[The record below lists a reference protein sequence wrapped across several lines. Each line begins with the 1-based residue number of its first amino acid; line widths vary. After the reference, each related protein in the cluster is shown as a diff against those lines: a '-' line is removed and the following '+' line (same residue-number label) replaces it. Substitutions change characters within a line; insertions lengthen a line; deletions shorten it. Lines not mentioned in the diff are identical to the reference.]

1 MADSILDFQEKYTIS
16 DTIKSYEYNEYQP
29 TSGSNLNIPGNITI
43 HIENQDEFYH
53 PRRSYLLVEG
63 NLLKAG
69 EAGVYDANS
78 AAALANNGVMH
89 LFSNA
94 KYELAGQEIES
105 VNNPGIAGVL
115 MGISKFP
122 YDYANGAGMI
132 QCWSPQTSDAVLG
145 ERGFA
150 RRQEYIINKPDPRGS
165 FSFAVEFED
174 IFGFCED
181 YDKVVYGMRHKL
193 ILVRKNDDDAIYRV
207 ALPGAGKVVL
217 SKVAWVM
224 PRVHPSDVK
233 KFSLYKTIESKVVLD
248 AAFRM
253 RQCSS
258 AEIPPHTRTFD
269 WRLGVRTAPE
279 KPRHLLIAFQRD
291 RSGDQLKNPSQ
302 FDHLSA
308 TEVSVILNDTK
319 YPARDVI
326 ADFPKHQYVEYYKM
340 FTEFGREYYGLD
352 PLTVSNFVDIVTYKE
367 EFPIFYID
375 VSKQSERIS
384 QSVVDI
390 KVRLRFAENVGE
402 HVVAY
407 ALIISDRKLKFQSD
421 GKKMNVIY

>member
-1 MADSILDFQEKYTIS
+1 MDDSILNFQEKYTDNDS
-16 DTIKSYEYNEYQP
+16 IKSYEYNEYQP
-29 TSGSNLNIPGNITI
+29 TSGSNLNIPGNINI

-63 NLLKAG
+63 NLVKA
-69 EAGVYDANS
+69 AGGAIYAAGDAV
-78 AAALANNGVMH
+78 ALANNGVMH
-89 LFSNA
+89 LFSNV

-115 MGISKFP
+115 MGIAKFP
-122 YDYANGAGMI
+122 YDYGEGPGML
-132 QCWSPQTSDAVLG
+132 QCWSPQQVDGVLG
-145 ERGFA
+145 TRGFA
-150 RRQEYIINKPDPRGS
+150 RRQEYIISKPDPRGS
-165 FSFAVEFED
+165 FSFVVDLENV
-174 IFGFCED
+174 FGFCED

-193 ILVRKNDDDAIYRV
+193 TLVRKSDDDAIQRT
-207 ALPGAGKVVL
+207 AAADAGKIEL
-217 SKVAWVM
+217 TKVAWVM
-224 PRVHPSDVK
+224 PRVHPSDAK
-233 KFSLYKTIESKVVLD
+233 KFALYKSIESKVVLD

-258 AEIPPHTRTFD
+258 AEIPAQAQTFD

-279 KPRHLLIAFQRD
+279 KPRHLLIAFQQD
-291 RSGDQLKNPSQ
+291 RSGDQEKTPSQ

-308 TEVSVILNDTK
+308 REVSVILNDTK

-326 ADFPKHQYVEYYKM
+326 ADFPKHKYVEYHKM
-340 FTEFGREYYGLD
+340 FQEFTRDYYGLD
-352 PLTVSNFVDIVTYKE
+352 PLNASNFVDIVTYKE

-390 KVRLRFAENVGE
+390 KIKMRFAANVGNN
-402 HVVAY
+402 VVAH
-407 ALIISDRKLKFQSD
+407 ALLISDRRLKFQSD
-421 GKKMNVIY
+421 GRKMNVVY